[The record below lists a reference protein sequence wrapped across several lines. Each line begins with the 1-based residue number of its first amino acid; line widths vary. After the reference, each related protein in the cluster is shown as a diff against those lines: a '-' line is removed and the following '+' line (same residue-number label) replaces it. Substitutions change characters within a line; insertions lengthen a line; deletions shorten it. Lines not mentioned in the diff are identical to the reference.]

1 MDPKR
6 EENRFSA
13 VEARNG
19 GGRKMGS
26 VRIDL
31 MLFFLRSSGFPVGA
45 LVFLTDEAY
54 QQVFFYVPS

>member
-6 EENRFSA
+6 EENRFLA
-13 VEARNG
+13 VEARNR

-26 VRIDL
+26 VGIDL

-45 LVFLTDEAY
+45 PIFLTDEAY
-54 QQVFFYVPS
+54 QQVFLYIPS